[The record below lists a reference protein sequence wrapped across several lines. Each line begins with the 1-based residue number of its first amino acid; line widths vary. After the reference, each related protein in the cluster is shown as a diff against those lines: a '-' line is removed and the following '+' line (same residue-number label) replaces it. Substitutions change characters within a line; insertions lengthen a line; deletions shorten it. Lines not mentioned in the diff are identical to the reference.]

1 ALASKVATEGY
12 DSVTRIAQSFVSA
25 LD

>member
-1 ALASKVATEGY
+1 LASKVATEGY